1 MIKKREAAKIIIN
14 LKYKIAHYSRVDKE
28 DEEAAKGVRKRERFG
43 RGLIL
48 QLREAIFVL
57 FIAIRYIKLYLFIA
71 IRYIK

>member
-1 MIKKREAAKIIIN
+1 MADAQLYHTARRLTTLGCYHNKSKKLI
-14 LKYKIAHYSRVDKE
+14 LAHYSRVDKE

-57 FIAIRYIKLYLFIA
+57 FIAIRYIK
-71 IRYIK
+71 